1 MTFEVQPQALR
12 AAAKAYDTSAD
23 HLAVARDYNQTH
35 SQFEWYEE
43 GLIAG
48 ANTDHDNLISL
59 LRRRLTQA
67 TDLLGR
73 SADELAKAADAYEG
87 VDTKAAAQLDSSYPP
102 VERAD
107 TRTRH
112 GL

>member
-12 AAAKAYDTSAD
+12 AAAKAYDASAG

-48 ANTDHDNLISL
+48 ANPDHDNLIGL

-67 TDLLGR
+67 TELLGH
-73 SADELAKAADAYEG
+73 SAAELAKAADAYDG
-87 VDTKAAAQLDSSYPP
+87 IDAKAAARLDSTYPA

-107 TRTRH
+107 THTRH